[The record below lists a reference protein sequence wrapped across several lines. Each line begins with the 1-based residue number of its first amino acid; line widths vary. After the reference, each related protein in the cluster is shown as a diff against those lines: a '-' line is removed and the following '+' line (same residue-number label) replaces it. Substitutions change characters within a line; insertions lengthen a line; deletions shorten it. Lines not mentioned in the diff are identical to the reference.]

1 MRAAIWFLFLFA
13 VAVAL
18 SIFLGANQGVVTLF
32 WPPYRVDLSLN
43 LVMLLWGFS
52 FLALYVTLRGT
63 QLLVDLPQ
71 RAQRWRLLQKERAV
85 QQGLLQSIFQLSS
98 GRYLR
103 AQKSAHKALVLLQ
116 DLNSGRMEHAL
127 SEIYLSELQCMLHLI
142 HAEAAHAL
150 RDQVGRESHFEKAL
164 SWSRALQVLSH
175 VEPMETSHLLATRWH
190 LSDKDPQAALSSLAQ
205 LSAGAARRTVA
216 LRLRLKAARLSEHN
230 ELALETAKLLAKH
243 GAFSASVAQ
252 SLLKSLIASCL
263 SQAKDEAQLLK
274 TWGRLE
280 AKERQLQGI
289 GMLAAKRLLS
299 LEGSV
304 EMAKEWLDHDRTI
317 LYKEPQS
324 LSPEMREQLVL
335 FLQSVILAL
344 APNSHDL
351 NLLEQ
356 AVRSHPQVT
365 ELQYLYGQTC
375 MHHAL
380 WGKAQQLLELAS
392 HRNMAPSLQR
402 RAWIAMAQLMEQKG
416 EHAKALELW
425 RQAALLQH

>member
-1 MRAAIWFLFLFA
+1 
-13 VAVAL
+13 
-18 SIFLGANQGVVTLF
+18 
-32 WPPYRVDLSLN
+32 
-43 LVMLLWGFS
+43 
-52 FLALYVTLRGT
+52 
-63 QLLVDLPQ
+63 
-71 RAQRWRLLQKERAV
+71 
-85 QQGLLQSIFQLSS
+85 
-98 GRYLR
+98 
-103 AQKSAHKALVLLQ
+103 
-116 DLNSGRMEHAL
+116 
-127 SEIYLSELQCMLHLI
+127 
-142 HAEAAHAL
+142 
-150 RDQVGRESHFEKAL
+150 
-164 SWSRALQVLSH
+164 
-175 VEPMETSHLLATRWH
+175 METSQLLATRWH

-216 LRLRLKAARLSEHN
+216 LRLRLKAARLSEHH

-299 LEGSV
+299 LEGSA
-304 EMAKEWLDHDRTI
+304 EMAKEWLDHDRAI
-317 LYKEPQS
+317 LLKEPQS
-324 LSPEMREQLVL
+324 LSPEMREELVL
-335 FLQSVILAL
+335 FLQTVILAL
-344 APNSHDL
+344 APNSQDL

-356 AVRSHPQVT
+356 AVRLYPQVS

-402 RAWIAMAQLMEQKG
+402 RAWIGLAQLMEQKG